1 MLLFIELCI
10 TISKQTDFQKKSRID
25 IPSESNHRFD
35 MSNSI
40 SYIHYT
46 LIHLVSN
53 YEVNTIIKSYL
64 NIWLK
69 HPKINYIYKSE
80 LEACFKPKNRGFVNH
95 FFLSDEINCNDY
107 ILFVCFF
114 LFYHKVNIINVLIA
128 MSGVNSNLLITREKI
143 NNFLFMYDLNLKD
156 YKDLEY
162 FLSVSVDEISE
173 YILLVYIIIVIPM
186 MFIV

>member
-1 MLLFIELCI
+1 
-10 TISKQTDFQKKSRID
+10 
-25 IPSESNHRFD
+25 

-46 LIHLVSN
+46 LIQLVSN

-114 LFYHKVNIINVLIA
+114 LFYHKVDIISVLIA

>member
-1 MLLFIELCI
+1 MLLFTESCI

>member
-1 MLLFIELCI
+1 
-10 TISKQTDFQKKSRID
+10 
-25 IPSESNHRFD
+25 

-46 LIHLVSN
+46 LIQLVSN

-114 LFYHKVNIINVLIA
+114 LFYHKVDIISVLIA

-162 FLSVSVDEISE
+162 FLSVSIDEISE